1 MATLPKRLDEFRK
14 NFDLVKE
21 DFWDC
26 HGTWVLLHAPLE
38 KVAAKAGVTYDDPVV
53 IEADTKNKTATI
65 MMRGHL
71 PCGASEVTFG
81 EASPANCKNSYPWA
95 MAEKRAKDRLVL
107 KLVGLH
113 GSVYSV
119 DEADWQGKPPAKTSE
134 QPDET
139 SEQLVVEASGTE
151 ILEAVLPDAIK
162 SEITQCAT
170 KKAVRAVLT
179 KHNDVIRTFPAE
191 INSDLKAHRDEH
203 MASLAA

>member
-1 MATLPKRLDEFRK
+1 MAVLPKRLEEFRK
-14 NFDLVKE
+14 NFELNKD

-38 KVAAKAGVTYDDPVV
+38 KVAAQAGVTYDDPVV

-71 PCGASEVTFG
+71 PSGASEVTFG

-119 DEADWQGKPPAKTSE
+119 DEADWQGKPPAPQAEPT
-134 QPDET
+134 
-139 SEQLVVEASGTE
+139 ASQAE
-151 ILEAVLPDAIK
+151 PANESNPPSIDDIKESIDA
-162 SEITQCAT
+162 CAT
-170 KKAVRAVLT
+170 KKAL
-179 KHNDVIRTFPAE
+179 KEFKRTLGPRVEHFDAKQIAE
-191 INSDLKAHRDEH
+191 LKQHSDAHE
-203 MASLAA
+203 ASLAA

>member
-1 MATLPKRLDEFRK
+1 MATLPKKLDEFRK

-53 IEADTKNKTATI
+53 IEASTKDKIATI
-65 MMRGHL
+65 MLRGHL

-113 GSVYSV
+113 GSVSSV
-119 DEADWQGKPPAKTSE
+119 DEADWQGKPPVKAPEQPKIGYVNAKTSE
-134 QPDET
+134 Q
-139 SEQLVVEASGTE
+139 SVVDPN
-151 ILEAVLPDAIK
+151 VIK

-179 KHNDVIRTFPAE
+179 KHNDAIKTFSTE
-191 INSDLKAHRDEH
+191 INSDLRHHRDEH